1 MIPAARGREPETGT
15 MSALGA
21 ALWATALFALVR
33 IFIGVTDAVRPGAT
47 LDVVNLT
54 ACEVLATSV
63 VLFAIAR
70 IYAPQSSLRSAFGIR
85 RVGATHLVLSAI
97 AGAGLNPLASTL
109 DERILRRWPYD
120 DPAMTEAMEK
130 LVAHSPPAVLLVA
143 GLVVMPIACEL
154 FFRGALFTQLARAVP
169 VDRVVISSAIFF
181 ACSLEWRSMPSGL
194 ILGLALGWM
203 RARSGSVVAAIVARL
218 AFSAVQMLP
227 LLQGR
232 DATEDIVY
240 STVWVVA
247 GAAIAVAALA
257 AMGLRAKEKAPAR
270 PAVED

>member
-1 MIPAARGREPETGT
+1 MMPAMRGQEPESAT

-33 IFIGVTDAVRPGAT
+33 ICIGVTDAVRPGAT

-70 IYAPQSSLRSAFGIR
+70 IYAPRTSLRAAFGVR
-85 RVGATHLVLSAI
+85 GMGATHWILSAI
-97 AGAGLNPLASTL
+97 VGAGLNPLASTI

-130 LVAHSPPAVLLVA
+130 LVAHSPPVVLFVA
-143 GLVVMPIACEL
+143 GLVVMPIVCEL
-154 FFRGALFTQLARAVP
+154 FFRGALFTQLARSVP
-169 VDRVVISSAIFF
+169 VDGVVLSTAIFY

-194 ILGLALGWM
+194 VLGLALGWL
-203 RARSGSVVAAIVARL
+203 RGRSGSVLAAIVARL
-218 AFSAVQMLP
+218 AFSGVQLLP

-240 STVWVVA
+240 PTTWVVV
-247 GAAIAVAALA
+247 GAVYALAALL
-257 AMGLRAKEKAPAR
+257 AMGLRAKKRLPAR
-270 PAVED
+270 ATIEE